1 MATVWAGRLE
11 GADGAQ
17 RLVAI
22 KTMDPMLRA
31 DADAERMFQKEVEI
45 ASRIH
50 HPNVVEVLD
59 AGEQDGVLYLV
70 MEWIF
75 GEPLSTVV
83 THAAKQ
89 GGIPLGVAV
98 KIGAQIGA
106 GLHAAHELTD
116 ENGEPVGLV
125 HRDVSPHNILVGFG
139 GLVKLVDFG
148 IAKVNSRASFETLN
162 GTLKGKVAY
171 MAPEQIRLARLDR
184 KTDLFAAGIVVYLL
198 TTGRHPFKQAD
209 QHETALAICSDEPA
223 AAPSSFL
230 PNYPKKLER
239 VVLRA
244 LAKSPGE
251 RYDTAREFGE
261 ELAKALPPSLER
273 EPRAEIQAYMERLL
287 PTQREEGLRLV
298 RDALGAGAS
307 WALTPCST
315 GVGMV
320 VNSASGATLRAVSAS
335 LAAPI
340 DLDEAELEM
349 LPDVPFGAADLPRLA
364 SLARPVRARRR
375 TSTRLAST
383 AALGVAICA
392 IVVFAASRRTEPG
405 HGVLAARPVLPQD
418 FRQVGLSAPPAKS
431 EPSSVHPAIATAA
444 APVAPASPIAR
455 AAATRTVPP
464 ADAPSAAEKP
474 VSLADAVLMA
484 KRAGKVAEPVA
495 QPSSG
500 APANS
505 RIKGGALRKSE

>member
-1 MATVWAGRLE
+1 MATVWAARLE
-11 GADGAQ
+11 GADGAR

-31 DADAERMFQKEVEI
+31 DADAERMFQKEGEI

-50 HPNVVEVLD
+50 HPNVVEVLE
-59 AGEQDGVLYLV
+59 AGEQDGVFYLV

-75 GEPLSTVV
+75 GEPLSTIV
-83 THAAKQ
+83 THAAKV

-106 GLHAAHELTD
+106 GLHAAHELTY
-116 ENGEPVGLV
+116 ENGESVGLV

-171 MAPEQIRLARLDR
+171 MAPEQIRLAKLDR
-184 KTDLFAAGIVVYLL
+184 KTDIFAAGVVVYLL

-223 AAPSSFL
+223 VAPSTFL
-230 PNYPKKLER
+230 TNYPKKLER

-244 LAKSPGE
+244 LAKSPAE

-287 PTQREEGLRLV
+287 PAQRDEGLRLV

-307 WALTPCST
+307 WELTPCT
-315 GVGMV
+315 AGVGAAA
-320 VNSASGATLRAVSAS
+320 NSASGATLRAVSAS

-340 DLDEAELEM
+340 DLDDAELEM
-349 LPDVPFGAADLPRLA
+349 LPDEPFGAADLPRLA
-364 SLARPVRARRR
+364 SLARPVRAGWRA
-375 TSTRLAST
+375 SARLAST
-383 AALGVAICA
+383 AAIGVAIGA
-392 IVVFAASRRTEPG
+392 IVMFAASRRTEPG
-405 HGVLAARPVLPQD
+405 HGVLAAQPVSAPEFRP
-418 FRQVGLSAPPAKS
+418 VGLSKPPAKS
-431 EPSSVHPAIATAA
+431 EPAPPADSAIAMT
-444 APVAPASPIAR
+444 APALPIAR
-455 AAATRTVPP
+455 PP
-464 ADAPSAAEKP
+464 ATPKVPAANAPSVPEKSS
-474 VSLADAVLMA
+474 SLAEAVLAA
-484 KRAGKVAEPVA
+484 KNAGKVAEPVA

-505 RIKGGALRKSE
+505 RINGGALRKSE